1 MSDNSKKNAQR
12 MSDATSLEEQM
23 ADVIDEKEH
32 ERQAEARNDR
42 GGLDEEMSDDE
53 LEKLAAAG
61 IPGQSFLGDD
71 RNDVFFGT
79 AGDDEMEG
87 EEGND
92 YLLGNA
98 GDDTLDGGAGN
109 DRIVG
114 GTGNDSITG
123 GAGNDLMAGGTGH
136 DVFIFDGSSGNDTIT
151 DFNPLEDRIE
161 FDGVDMSEVS
171 MSYDPVTGNTIMTFG
186 ENSITFTG
194 VNLFEDSGGSNW

>member
-32 ERQAEARNDR
+32 ERQAEALNDR

-61 IPGQSFLGDD
+61 IPGQNFIGDD
-71 RNDVFFGT
+71 RNNGFYGT
-79 AGDDEMEG
+79 AGDDVMEG

-92 YLLGNA
+92 YLFGKA
-98 GDDTLDGGAGN
+98 GDDTLDGGAGD

-114 GTGNDSITG
+114 GAGNDSITG

-136 DVFIFDGSSGNDTIT
+136 DVFIFDGSSGNDTIA

-161 FDGVDMSEVS
+161 FEGVDINEVTT
-171 MSYDPVTGNTIMTFG
+171 SYDPVTGNSIMTFG

-194 VNLFEDSGGSNW
+194 VNLFEGTGGSGW